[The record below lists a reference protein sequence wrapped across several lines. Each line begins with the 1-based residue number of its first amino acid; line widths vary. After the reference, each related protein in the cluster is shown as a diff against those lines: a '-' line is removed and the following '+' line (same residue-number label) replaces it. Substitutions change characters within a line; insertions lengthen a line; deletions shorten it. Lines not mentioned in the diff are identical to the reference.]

1 LFLFGCLWL
10 FFIICHCWRA
20 PPRRG
25 GWGGGAPPPRPAHAR
40 PLPPTPL
47 SEAERGEQ
55 DKELQ
60 IRPLTKLRI
69 FLFALVLIAAPAARA
84 TDPYDKVA
92 AAANE
97 KLVKLFGAGG
107 FRGAE
112 SFGTG
117 IIVSPHGHILTVAAP
132 LLDGRDLRLHLPD
145 GRKYPYKVKVIE
157 PEFDVAILEIDQ
169 PKKEKDV
176 LPLDLPYF
184 DVVECAKTMHPDP
197 GTWVMALSN
206 MYKVADRDEMMS
218 VQRAMI
224 TAIGKLSA
232 RRGQFDVPYHGD
244 VLYLDTITNN
254 PGAAGGALIDRKG
267 NLLGVI
273 GKEFRNLQTE
283 TWVNYA
289 MPLNTKA
296 EVTIKGEKRTF
307 TLAEFVDLAIHDKWI
322 KSDPKP
328 ELPDVKKPR
337 VYTGLI
343 FVPKVVD
350 RTPPY
355 IEAVDPASPG
365 SKAGLKP
372 DDLVI
377 YLDGEP
383 VYSTDVWIDL
393 LKRYNPGDKVQVEIR
408 RGDILTAV
416 QMELAPLPKK

>member
-1 LFLFGCLWL
+1 MTKRRFLSIAL
-10 FFIICHCWRA
+10 
-20 PPRRG
+20 
-25 GWGGGAPPPRPAHAR
+25 
-40 PLPPTPL
+40 
-47 SEAERGEQ
+47 
-55 DKELQ
+55 
-60 IRPLTKLRI
+60 
-69 FLFALVLIAAPAARA
+69 LVLASPAAYA
-84 TDPYDKVA
+84 TDPYSQVA
-92 AAANE
+92 TAANE

-107 FRGAE
+107 YRGAE

-117 IIVSPHGHILTVAAP
+117 ILVSKDGYILTCAAP
-132 LLDGRDLRLHLPD
+132 FLDGRELRLHLPD
-145 GRKYPYKVKVIE
+145 GRKYPFKVKIIE
-157 PEFDVAILEIDQ
+157 PEFDAAILQIDQ

-184 DVVECAKTMHPDP
+184 DVVESAKNLHAEP

-206 MYKVADRDEMMS
+206 MYKVAERDEMMS

-224 TAIGKLSA
+224 TAVGKLSA
-232 RRGQFDVPYHGD
+232 RRGQFEVPYHGE

-254 PGAAGGALIDRKG
+254 PGAAGGAVLDRHG
-267 NLLGVI
+267 NLLGII
-273 GKEFRNLQTE
+273 GKEFRNNQTD

-296 EVTIKGEKRTF
+296 EVVIKGEKKMF
-307 TLAEFVDLAIHDKWI
+307 TLAEFVDLAIHDKWV

-328 ELPDVKKPR
+328 EVDPIKNPR
-337 VYTGLI
+337 VYTGII

-355 IEAVDPASPG
+355 IDGIEPNSPAA
-365 SKAGLKP
+365 KAGLKP

-383 VYSTDVWIDL
+383 VYSTDVYRDL
-393 LKRYNPGDKVQVEIR
+393 IKRYNPGDKVQVEIR

>member
-1 LFLFGCLWL
+1 
-10 FFIICHCWRA
+10 
-20 PPRRG
+20 
-25 GWGGGAPPPRPAHAR
+25 
-40 PLPPTPL
+40 
-47 SEAERGEQ
+47 
-55 DKELQ
+55 
-60 IRPLTKLRI
+60 
-69 FLFALVLIAAPAARA
+69 VA
-84 TDPYDKVA
+84 T
-92 AAANE
+92 AANE

-107 FRGAE
+107 YRGAE

-117 IIVSPHGHILTVAAP
+117 ILVSKDGYILTCAAP
-132 LLDGRDLRLHLPD
+132 FLDGRELRLHLPD
-145 GRKYPYKVKVIE
+145 GRKYPFKVKIIE
-157 PEFDVAILEIDQ
+157 PELDAAILQIDQ

-184 DVVECAKTMHPDP
+184 DVVESAKNLHAEP

-206 MYKVADRDEMMS
+206 MYKVAERDEMMS

-232 RRGQFDVPYHGD
+232 RRGQFEVPYHGE

-254 PGAAGGALIDRKG
+254 PGAAGGAVLDRHG
-267 NLLGVI
+267 NLLGII
-273 GKEFRNLQTE
+273 GKEFRNNQTD

-296 EVTIKGEKRTF
+296 EVVIKGEKKTF
-307 TLAEFVDLAIHDKWI
+307 TLAEFVDLAIHDKWV

-328 ELPDVKKPR
+328 EVDPIKNPR
-337 VYTGLI
+337 VYTGII

-355 IEAVDPASPG
+355 IDGIEPNSPAA
-365 SKAGLKP
+365 KAGLKP

-383 VYSTDVWIDL
+383 VYSTDVYRDL
-393 LKRYNPGDKVQVEIR
+393 IKRYNPGDKVQVEIR

-416 QMELAPLPKK
+416 QMELAPLPKR